1 MKKVLVLIALLCV
14 ACLAQA
20 EEPAAVSA
28 DLNLTFHQV
37 GDLLKSNLDANAVLG
52 TPVTA
57 GDVTIIPIIVRGFGF
72 GMGERVRS
80 ETEVK
85 SHDKASKEG
94 EKGNKGIGCGA
105 GGMARPIAIL
115 ILKKDGQVQL
125 HRLQPESW
133 ISQAVSTLVPVFQNM
148 INKRFEMRKMQLEE
162 KKDGPESAVKR

>member
-28 DLNLTFHQV
+28 DLGLAFQQV
-37 GDLLKSNLDANAVLG
+37 GDLLKTNLDANAVLG

-57 GDVTIIPIIVRGFGF
+57 GDVTIIPIVVRGFGF
-72 GMGERVRS
+72 GMGEKVRS

-105 GGMARPIAIL
+105 GVPECHQQAFRNAQDA
-115 ILKKDGQVQL
+115 DGREKGSSRKRAQ
-125 HRLQPESW
+125 
-133 ISQAVSTLVPVFQNM
+133 TLSDKTPPTRNVRVGG
-148 INKRFEMRKMQLEE
+148 E
-162 KKDGPESAVKR
+162 